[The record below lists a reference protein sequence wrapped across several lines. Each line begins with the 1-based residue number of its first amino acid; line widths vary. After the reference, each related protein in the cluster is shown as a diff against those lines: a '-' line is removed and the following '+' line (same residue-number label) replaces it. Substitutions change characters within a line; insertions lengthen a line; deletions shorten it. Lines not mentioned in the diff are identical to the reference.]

1 MTDVEDAIEPYKEK
15 YKDMQKEA
23 NQSKITNFFLTSLL
37 FPLCHAL
44 HVVHLPS
51 QFSAR
56 NNSTIPIHTSTN
68 IFTFINH

>member
-1 MTDVEDAIEPYKEK
+1 MTDVEDATEPYKEK
-15 YKDMQKEA
+15 YKNMQEA
-23 NQSKITNFFLTSLL
+23 NQRSPLFITSLL

-44 HVVHLPS
+44 HIVHSPPS

-68 IFTFINH
+68 IFRFLNH